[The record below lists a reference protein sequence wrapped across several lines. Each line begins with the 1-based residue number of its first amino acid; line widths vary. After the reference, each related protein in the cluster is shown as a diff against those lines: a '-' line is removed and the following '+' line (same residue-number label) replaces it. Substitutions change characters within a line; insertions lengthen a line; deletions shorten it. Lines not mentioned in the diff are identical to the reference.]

1 MSSIKSIV
9 SDAKCHELHTVT
21 KSASEKFLCY
31 TRTES
36 DGDCFIIGASNGCDV
51 WRVDPIDLEELKA
64 LSELADLSIEK
75 YLEKIRY
82 FESCNPQK

>member
-9 SDAKCHELHTVT
+9 ADAKCHELHTVI
-21 KSASEKFLCY
+21 KSASEKYLCY
-31 TRTES
+31 TRTE
-36 DGDCFIIGASNGCDV
+36 GDCFIIAASNACDV

-64 LSELADLSIEK
+64 LSELADLSVEK